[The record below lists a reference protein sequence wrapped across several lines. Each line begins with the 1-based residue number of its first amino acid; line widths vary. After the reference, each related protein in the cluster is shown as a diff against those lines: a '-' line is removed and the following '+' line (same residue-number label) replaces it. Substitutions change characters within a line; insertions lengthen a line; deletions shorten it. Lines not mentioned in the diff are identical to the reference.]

1 MTALTRTELLQI
13 CLAKRGAREDY
24 PFGPEPLVMK
34 VGSKMFALISGGE
47 RQAVISLKCEPEA
60 AYLLRQMYEAVKPG
74 YHLNKQHW
82 NSVEMN
88 GTIPSDEV
96 RGMIDDSYALVAKRL
111 TKAEK
116 AELGL

>member
-1 MTALTRTELLQI
+1 LQI

-47 RQAVISLKCEPEA
+47 QQAVISLKCEPEA